1 MMMMMMVMM
10 MMMIYIEK
18 HIKHVVIPTST
29 PDVARN
35 SPLQGQLPLL
45 RSEET
50 VPLNWQPQQW
60 RFGRWQA
67 TFFFREK
74 RWISMDL
81 MGFIWIDWVSCHGDF
96 IHCIL

>member
-1 MMMMMMVMM
+1 MMM

-29 PDVARN
+29 PDVARS

-67 TFFFREK
+67 TFFFSGETVDFNGFNG
-74 RWISMDL
+74 IYMD
-81 MGFIWIDWVSCHGDF
+81 
-96 IHCIL
+96 